1 MTHARLTRLR
11 AILHADAAAEARRAA
26 QDAKVERATACYAAE
41 AYLRELVRARGIDFY
56 TRDEPWRAACPTLY
70 TERSP
75 TAFMQTL
82 PLRALFA
89 LVDGED
95 IATEFPLHARAWAD
109 ADSLTLAEWN
119 VINRLTGLWGAAVLL
134 KLWS

>member
-1 MTHARLTRLR
+1 MRRIVTHARLTRLR

-41 AYLRELVRARGIDFY
+41 ANLRELVQARGIDFY
-56 TRDEPWRAACPTLY
+56 TRDEPWRATCPTLY

-82 PLRALFA
+82 PLRAL
-89 LVDGED
+89 VNGED
-95 IATEFPLHARAWAD
+95 IATEFPVHARAWAD
-109 ADSLTLAEWN
+109 ADSLTLAERN
-119 VINRLTGLWGAAVLL
+119 VINRLTRLWGPPYC
-134 KLWS
+134 